1 MNPVC
6 NHLSLADAALLQSA
20 CASCHAPDDRGPA
33 GPYPRSF
40 SNYSAVRDPA
50 GTNLVRV
57 LLDGL
62 DRQGRTEHAFMPA
75 YRELLSD
82 QQLADLATY
91 IGRRFG
97 GHAADI
103 RPEDVAAARER
114 EH

>member
-1 MNPVC
+1 M
-6 NHLSLADAALLQSA
+6 
-20 CASCHAPDDRGPA
+20 
-33 GPYPRSF
+33 
-40 SNYSAVRDPA
+40 RDPA

-82 QQLADLATY
+82 RQLADLATY